1 MKLDKQAVLF
11 DLDGTLV
18 DNRASFAKAYRAL
31 CATDP
36 NLFSPDDRRAE
47 QLMTEF
53 YRTSL
58 MQESYDALC
67 RLQAP
72 QALPPMEAFHDA
84 WCRTYVEN
92 AVPFPWSKDTLEY
105 LRTCG
110 YRIGLVTN
118 GDSFRQWTKIR
129 SSGLAPMFDHIVVSG
144 DQPFEKPDP
153 RIYTLSLSALGI
165 TAEHALF
172 VGDTVG
178 TDIEGA
184 KRAGIDSL
192 WLTKQAENTAGATYT
207 ARDVTFLKTIL

>member
-18 DNRASFAKAYRAL
+18 DNRASFQKAYRAL
-31 CATDP
+31 CAAYPD
-36 NLFSPDDRRAE
+36 LLSPDDRRAE

-53 YRTSL
+53 YRMSL
-58 MQESYDALC
+58 MRESYEALC
-67 RLQAP
+67 RRTAC
-72 QALPPMEAFHDA
+72 ALPPMEAFHDA
-84 WCRTYVEN
+84 WCRIYAEN
-92 AVPFPWSKDTLEY
+92 AVPFPWSTDTLDY
-105 LRTCG
+105 LRTGG

-118 GDSFRQWTKIR
+118 GDAFRQWTKIR

-153 RIYTLSLSALGI
+153 QIYALALSGLGVA
-165 TAEHALF
+165 AEHALF

-192 WLTKQAENTAGATYT
+192 WLTEQPTNSVGATYI
-207 ARDVTFLKTIL
+207 ARDVSFLKTIL